1 MWRASGRQD
10 VATLLGHTGGVVG
23 VAFAPGGRRLA
34 SLSRQ
39 SPMVSEGDGTV
50 RVWDVDPR
58 ATLPMLRGHSR
69 AIYPVAFSPDGRWI
83 ASGDLG
89 GEVRL
94 WDAAT
99 GEPWRDPASPRRR
112 VGASVQPGR
121 DVAVECK
128 RPGRR
133 GYGSGTWRRLAS
145 AAKSRFP
152 AKTSAR

>member
-39 SPMVSEGDGTV
+39 SSMVSEGDGTV

-83 ASGDLG
+83 ASGDLD

-99 GEPWRDPASPRRR
+99 GEPCATLPHPGVVWGLAFGPDGTSLVTASDT
-112 VGASVQPGR
+112 G
-121 DVAVECK
+121 
-128 RPGRR
+128 RPGC
-133 GYGSGTWRRLAS
+133 GSGTWLRLAS
-145 AAKSRFP
+145 AGKSRFP
-152 AKTSAR
+152 ARTSAP